1 VVVKIVVLCHGKA
14 KEKIGAVSKSL
25 VLIEDLRNLK

>member
-1 VVVKIVVLCHGKA
+1 MVVKIVVLCHRKA
-14 KEKIGAVSKSL
+14 KEKIGAISRSL